1 MFFCMRFPV
10 ECVRSCCLCGAGKD
24 NMWFVLAGCF
34 VSKLKS
40 FFALSFRRFS
50 ILQFSASSLSGAVL
64 ALLACS
70 ARGSGVQCSVT
81 WTLGQALCSSVV
93 AGVQLVP
100 RVTCSS
106 ILPPRN
112 CTSTHVYSLQIFLK
126 FSFDGLQQMEK
137 HHKKKYSELRP
148 RLHFYCLL
156 EFTWVFI
163 GVRSDAIWLLLAC
176 SSQARCC

>member
-1 MFFCMRFPV
+1 MER
-10 ECVRSCCLCGAGKD
+10 CGAID
-24 NMWFVLAGCF
+24 
-34 VSKLKS
+34 
-40 FFALSFRRFS
+40 ALTKFGIVFLHFQISLGHKNWCS
-50 ILQFSASSLSGAVL
+50 PGSSLRCWRAVL
-64 ALLACS
+64 TLLACS
-70 ARGSGVQCSVT
+70 ARESSVQCSAF

-137 HHKKKYSELRP
+137 HHKKKNSELRP
-148 RLHFYCLL
+148 RMQFYCLL
-156 EFTWVFI
+156 QFTWVSI
-163 GVRSDAIWLLLAC
+163 GVRRDAIWLLPAC
-176 SSQARCC
+176 SSQARWC